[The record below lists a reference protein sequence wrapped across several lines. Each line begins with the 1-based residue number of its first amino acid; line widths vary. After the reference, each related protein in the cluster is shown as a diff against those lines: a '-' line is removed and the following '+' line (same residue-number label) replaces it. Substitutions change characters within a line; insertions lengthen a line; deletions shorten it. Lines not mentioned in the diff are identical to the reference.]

1 MSHHSSIAV
10 FRLLLIAC
18 MAVAIAPP
26 GANAQQLGK
35 LISLD
40 VRNMPLAQVLDTI
53 ASRGHFEFS
62 YNSSIISEDSM
73 VTVMV
78 SVVPVRTVLDIVL
91 GTGYVY
97 LEQGKHLIILRP
109 ATGQPPIEHIY
120 QVSGYVLNAQT
131 GEGLDN
137 VSVFVKT
144 QLEATLTNKQGFF
157 RLSLGSKDPY
167 PVITVSKAWYRDTS
181 VLIYPGY
188 DQQLSIKLSPV
199 KPDELPPAYL
209 SYSTLEHTWWA
220 RILLSSRQRIQSLN
234 LAHFFT
240 RGNAQLS
247 LLPFLGTNGRMSGQV
262 MNKFSLNLIGG
273 YTAGLN
279 GFELGT
285 VFNIDKRDVRS
296 IQMAGLLNLVGGK
309 MSGVQIA
316 GYQNICKDTVRG
328 LQISGVFNNARFLK
342 GVQIGLFNEADS
354 STGYSIGLISVVK
367 HGGIRQFALGVR
379 EVTGI
384 SLEYIQGNKNLNSL
398 LLVGYNPWSTQK
410 PISFG
415 YGIGRDF
422 PFRGPWGLYTR
433 LTGEALYNSHFSKLG
448 ALYRL
453 HPELEYKVSKKISFF
468 AGPTFALYVAS
479 AYSPSGTTWPPGWAK
494 GPLSGIWG
502 GTKTVWLGFSTGI
515 LFL

>member
-1 MSHHSSIAV
+1 MTACIAAV
-10 FRLLLIAC
+10 FLP
-18 MAVAIAPP
+18 VV
-26 GANAQQLGK
+26 ANAQQLGK

-40 VRNMPLAQVLDTI
+40 VRNMPLARVLDTI
-53 ASRGHFEFS
+53 ASQGHFEFS

-73 VTVMV
+73 VTV
-78 SVVPVRTVLDIVL
+78 SLSHVPVRAVLDIVL
-91 GTGYVY
+91 GMGYVY
-97 LEQGKHLIILRP
+97 ADQGKYLIIMRP
-109 ATGQPPIEHIY
+109 GTNQPPIERFY
-120 QVSGYVLNAQT
+120 QVSGYVLNPQT
-131 GEGLDN
+131 GEGLEN

-144 QLEATLTNKQGFF
+144 QLQATLTNKQGFF
-157 RLSLGSKDPY
+157 RLTLGSKDPY

-181 VLIYPGY
+181 VFIYPGY
-188 DQQLSIKLSPV
+188 DQQLSIRLSPV
-199 KPDELPPAYL
+199 TPDLLPPAYL
-209 SYSTLEHTWWA
+209 SASAFERTWWA
-220 RILLSSRQRIQSLN
+220 RILLSSRQRVQSLN

-247 LLPFLGTNGRMSGQV
+247 LMPFLGTNGRMSGQV

-285 VFNIDKRDVRS
+285 VFNIDKRDVRT
-296 IQMAGLLNLVGGK
+296 IQVAGLLNLVGGK

-316 GYQNICKDTVRG
+316 GYQNICNDTVRG
-328 LQISGVFNNARFLK
+328 LQISGVFNNARYLK
-342 GVQIGLFNEADS
+342 GVQIGLFNVADS
-354 STGYSIGLISVVK
+354 STGYSIGLVSAVK
-367 HGGIRQFALGVR
+367 HGGVHRIAVGVR

-398 LLVGYNPWSTQK
+398 LLFGYNPWSTQK
-410 PISFG
+410 PFSFG
-415 YGIGRDF
+415 YGIGREF
-422 PFRGPWGLYTR
+422 PFKGSWGLYTR
-433 LTGEALYNSHFSKLG
+433 LTGEALFDLHSRLG

-453 HPELEYKVSKKISFF
+453 QPEFEYKVSKKVSFF

-479 AYSPSGTTWPPGWAK
+479 SHSPSGTAWPPEWAK